1 MSDSL
6 SMNLKAIRPASS
18 MVSETGKLSGDRN
31 VTSYAEKSRQSL
43 DEQRGASSG
52 SPEMRKLKSELA
64 DLQIELKAALQEGGG
79 DEAQQKIQMIQAKI
93 DQINA
98 RIREL
103 EKQEAEKREQR
114 NNPNQE
120 DTDQAKTDITAL
132 DMGALINVKV

>member
-1 MSDSL
+1 
-6 SMNLKAIRPASS
+6 
-18 MVSETGKLSGDRN
+18 
-31 VTSYAEKSRQSL
+31 
-43 DEQRGASSG
+43 
-52 SPEMRKLKSELA
+52 MRKLKSELA

-103 EKQEAEKREQR
+103 EKQETEKREQR

-120 DTDQAKTDITAL
+120 DTDQAKTDINPL